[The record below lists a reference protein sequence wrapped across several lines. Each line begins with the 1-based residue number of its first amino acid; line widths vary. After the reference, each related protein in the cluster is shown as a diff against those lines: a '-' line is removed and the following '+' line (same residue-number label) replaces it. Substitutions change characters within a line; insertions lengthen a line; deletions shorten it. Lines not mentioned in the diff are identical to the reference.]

1 MKSVK
6 VSGFGAEPKK
16 LAFLGVCIAIA
27 AYFYFSSSSPSG
39 SGKGSSSSSPSA
51 SVATTTSLSAPPV
64 PLQKTPGRNISR
76 NRNGQRGAGGSFLE
90 FHPSLKPKKDV
101 EIDRASID
109 PTLRMDLLEKLQTV
123 KAEGGSRSL
132 FEYSGSPATVAAA
145 KIPEPK
151 AIKISRPFTGPVQP
165 APVVAAAKPPEPPA
179 PPILIKFYGF
189 VSPKNPGNKR
199 AVFLDGEDI
208 IVATEGQLIKNRYK
222 IVRIGVNSAVVEDTQ
237 FKNHQQTLP
246 LVEEQQG

>member
-1 MKSVK
+1 MCRCKRVGES
-6 VSGFGAEPKK
+6 
-16 LAFLGVCIAIA
+16 LA
-27 AYFYFSSSSPSG
+27 
-39 SGKGSSSSSPSA
+39 
-51 SVATTTSLSAPPV
+51 
-64 PLQKTPGRNISR
+64 
-76 NRNGQRGAGGSFLE
+76 RGAKIIDG
-90 FHPSLKPKKDV
+90 KKDV

-151 AIKISRPFTGPVQP
+151 AIKISRTFVGPVQP
-165 APVVAAAKPPEPPA
+165 APVVAAVKPPEPPP

-199 AVFLDGEDI
+199 AFFLDGEDI

-237 FKNHQQTLP
+237 FKNHQQTIP
-246 LVEEQQG
+246 LVEEQTG